1 MIMAREQERMLE
13 RGSIQSEEDGSDDG
27 YEERG
32 PHLLSPYSDED
43 VYEEEVPPKHVE
55 DDMIDEE
62 RENACHK
69 HAKRKKNVLTHNVHA
84 LYPAPG
90 TGTHRSSSSASTKD
104 QRRNDRKRCRY
115 HQQQKMTDSSS
126 DHSSACNS
134 HGFAHQY
141 TPSSRLYPRKYSF
154 VSPDGSLKHQ
164 FRNRHHHLHAYG
176 KSPRLSPS
184 LPLNERDNI
193 HKSKDTHRSSRHHGH
208 RQNHRNSKIT
218 NKIQNEFEIVLKS
231 KKKEHPSGNG
241 RATPAEEKRHDWH
254 SSDDEEEDIPPFL
267 LGGDGLDFDGF
278 PLNTSTLET
287 NKSYSLHVNDS
298 RKGENTHSFSPS
310 FVKGKRTTTGNAK
323 RLQIVHEETDSVTE
337 TMTHKVKKKR
347 KHVLPLRMR
356 IW

>member
-1 MIMAREQERMLE
+1 MI
-13 RGSIQSEEDGSDDG
+13 
-27 YEERG
+27 
-32 PHLLSPYSDED
+32 
-43 VYEEEVPPKHVE
+43 
-55 DDMIDEE
+55 
-62 RENACHK
+62 ENVADIINSK
-69 HAKRKKNVLTHNVHA
+69 
-84 LYPAPG
+84 
-90 TGTHRSSSSASTKD
+90 
-104 QRRNDRKRCRY
+104 
-115 HQQQKMTDSSS
+115 KMTDSSS

-356 IW
+356 IWAHTEKSVKSGKNPAKDRHKLEKLPSFSTDDTLTKVDHFAYVPRKNRTFVHVKWKKVFRKMVRLVKRLK